1 VGLRDLLGRTVRYP
15 RTPDRNETA
24 VAPDG
29 ASSSRFTD
37 IPAGIRVEREEA
49 PPYKDDIRRPAEEQ
63 HSPLEQT
70 EARVEPEAEPAAA
83 GVYAITKN
91 TDFWFNME
99 VHGLE
104 KEAGDKAAEWANLGL
119 PRHDLATDAALPVE
133 LMLAKRAAEIFRQW
147 IARVQTKLRDAVAER
162 VQAVRAHIATLRL
175 QADVL
180 RDTNANMVQASRELA
195 AVRDERRNLPASVE
209 YSRMLGPVGFWTLMA
224 LLVAVDWFAN
234 IPVFMELL
242 PPDANAELMYQSL
255 SRDAEARGYLA
266 GFFRI
271 LARVTAYPE
280 ASILAIG
287 VIILLVF
294 LGDRIGVGARALV
307 AFRDKDAPQLTQA
320 LRRHRRQA
328 WTPVIA
334 GVLGGAA
341 VIAVL
346 YMARER
352 IVTNAGERVRETQ
365 TQIAA
370 TELGIETAQRER
382 DMDETNRLTRELGAQ
397 RERLRVREERL
408 AYAQSIGAINGP
420 ILFLNLALLITAAI
434 AAYSSHRAS
443 LTGKGGGDPREEAL
457 DGRMRE
463 LRDELRGARDR
474 AWAAARDAQAALT
487 EVRYLVRARPL
498 QHWQGKAER
507 LRRVIPLFRAENA
520 RLRALDPS
528 SILAF
533 QGDVPIELPAPADD
547 QPLVSEPNDLPD
559 LEWEYDRLLAECEQ
573 LAVGASGHQSA
584 EKES

>member
-1 VGLRDLLGRTVRYP
+1 
-15 RTPDRNETA
+15 
-24 VAPDG
+24 
-29 ASSSRFTD
+29 
-37 IPAGIRVEREEA
+37 
-49 PPYKDDIRRPAEEQ
+49 
-63 HSPLEQT
+63 
-70 EARVEPEAEPAAA
+70 
-83 GVYAITKN
+83 
-91 TDFWFNME
+91 M
-99 VHGLE
+99 
-104 KEAGDKAAEWANLGL
+104 
-119 PRHDLATDAALPVE
+119 
-133 LMLAKRAAEIFRQW
+133 
-147 IARVQTKLRDAVAER
+147 
-162 VQAVRAHIATLRL
+162 
-175 QADVL
+175 
-180 RDTNANMVQASRELA
+180 
-195 AVRDERRNLPASVE
+195 
-209 YSRMLGPVGFWTLMA
+209 
-224 LLVAVDWFAN
+224 
-234 IPVFMELL
+234 
-242 PPDANAELMYQSL
+242 
-255 SRDAEARGYLA
+255 
-266 GFFRI
+266 
-271 LARVTAYPE
+271 
-280 ASILAIG
+280 
-287 VIILLVF
+287 
-294 LGDRIGVGARALV
+294 GARALV

-352 IVTNAGERVRETQ
+352 IVSNAGERVRETQ

-370 TELGIETAQRER
+370 TELGIENAQRER

-397 RERLRVREERL
+397 RERLRAREERL

-520 RLRALDPS
+520 RLLNAAICRFPCLKNTMLSIASTSYSGVHHAPSTARGGSQLDLITRARSRNRCGGRRARIDEFAGCELHAKVQALEGTRSEQDKVTRLAEHDLIDRSLSNHVNERRPHPTFDDCTVRLSKPPFGKALDTERLENVPRKPRQLGAS
-528 SILAF
+528 VDEHILH
-533 QGDVPIELPAPADD
+533 APA
-547 QPLVSEPNDLPD
+547 LAGAGGILD
-559 LEWEYDRLLAECEQ
+559 LEVDAEGSHLEHDDSC
-573 LAVGASGHQSA
+573 VSTV
-584 EKES
+584 

>member
-1 VGLRDLLGRTVRYP
+1 VTVGLRDLLGRTVRYP
-15 RTPDRNETA
+15 RISDRTEAA
-24 VAPDG
+24 VAGDG
-29 ASSSRFTD
+29 ASSSRFAD
-37 IPAGIRVEREEA
+37 SPAGIRVEREEA
-49 PPYKDDIRRPAEEQ
+49 TPYSDDIRRPAGEQ
-63 HSPLEQT
+63 HAPLEET
-70 EARVEPEAEPAAA
+70 ETRVEPEAEPAAA
-83 GVYAITKN
+83 GLHAITKN

-104 KEAGDKAAEWANLGL
+104 KEAREKAAEWANLGL

-162 VQAVRAHIATLRL
+162 VQAVRAQIATLRL

-180 RDTNANMVQASRELA
+180 RDTNANTVQASRELA

-341 VIAVL
+341 VTSARRIA
-346 YMARER
+346 
-352 IVTNAGERVRETQ
+352 
-365 TQIAA
+365 
-370 TELGIETAQRER
+370 
-382 DMDETNRLTRELGAQ
+382 
-397 RERLRVREERL
+397 
-408 AYAQSIGAINGP
+408 
-420 ILFLNLALLITAAI
+420 
-434 AAYSSHRAS
+434 
-443 LTGKGGGDPREEAL
+443 
-457 DGRMRE
+457 
-463 LRDELRGARDR
+463 
-474 AWAAARDAQAALT
+474 
-487 EVRYLVRARPL
+487 
-498 QHWQGKAER
+498 
-507 LRRVIPLFRAENA
+507 
-520 RLRALDPS
+520 
-528 SILAF
+528 
-533 QGDVPIELPAPADD
+533 
-547 QPLVSEPNDLPD
+547 
-559 LEWEYDRLLAECEQ
+559 
-573 LAVGASGHQSA
+573 
-584 EKES
+584 